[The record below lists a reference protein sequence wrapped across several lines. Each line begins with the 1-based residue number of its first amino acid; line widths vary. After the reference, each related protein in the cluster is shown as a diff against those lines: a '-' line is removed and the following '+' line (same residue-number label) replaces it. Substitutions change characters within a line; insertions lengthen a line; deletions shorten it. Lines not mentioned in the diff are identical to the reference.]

1 MRKQSLTTLLLTIL
15 LLHLSNFAFAQWE
28 KLEKKDANYN
38 GAVTFGLIHSV
49 NLTTI
54 SGDFPSLTATNRET
68 ETHKRA
74 PRLTLDIGLTGN
86 YYFNNKVSLQ
96 MDLVYTYMGS
106 HLTTKTEIYNEVGIV
121 ETVDYYTYAMDY
133 IKLPIS
139 VNIYPKEKIY
149 LNLGGYVATNLSNSL
164 YKIFHSDNYHV
175 EEIESLGSVNS
186 LDYGLLFGIGFDTKI
201 VRIGFQYTYGLSR
214 INTNQDYSLHNN
226 VFQIVARWNFFSDL
240 K

>member
-1 MRKQSLTTLLLTIL
+1 MKIYYLIIATLFLVNN
-15 LLHLSNFAFAQWE
+15 SAFAQWE
-28 KLEKKDANYN
+28 NLEKEDTKYD
-38 GAVTFGLIHSV
+38 GAVTFGLIHSF

-54 SGDFPSLTATNRET
+54 SGDFPSLTSTNRET
-68 ETHKRA
+68 ETNRRA

-106 HLTTKTEIYNEVGIV
+106 HLTTKTDIYNEIGIV
-121 ETVDYYTYAMDY
+121 ETVEYYTYAMDY

-139 VNIYPKEKIY
+139 VNIYPKEKLY

-164 YKIFHSDNYHV
+164 YKIFHSDDYHV
-175 EEIESLGSVNS
+175 EEIEELGDVNS
-186 LDYGLLFGIGFDTKI
+186 LDYGLLFGVGFDTKI
-201 VRIGFQYTYGLSR
+201 VRVGFQYTYGLSQF
-214 INTNQDYSLHNN
+214 NTNQDYSLHNN